1 MNAGSKKYKKIQ
13 LGYYKNGTEKNEN
26 KKDLKNEFKIFERR
40 ISMEIKNIENI
51 KFYNNKGKELF
62 EIKEIE
68 AFEESDKYEN
78 KIKHRKIYHYVINV
92 GEEIKVELDGYLM
105 GKRAEDEI
113 TIVPYGNIKVIKE

>member
-1 MNAGSKKYKKIQ
+1 MK
-13 LGYYKNGTEKNEN
+13 
-26 KKDLKNEFKIFERR
+26 
-40 ISMEIKNIENI
+40 IKNIENI

-62 EIKEIE
+62 RLDEVE
-68 AFEESDKYEN
+68 AFDESDKYEN

-92 GEEIKVELDGYLM
+92 REGIKVELDGYLM